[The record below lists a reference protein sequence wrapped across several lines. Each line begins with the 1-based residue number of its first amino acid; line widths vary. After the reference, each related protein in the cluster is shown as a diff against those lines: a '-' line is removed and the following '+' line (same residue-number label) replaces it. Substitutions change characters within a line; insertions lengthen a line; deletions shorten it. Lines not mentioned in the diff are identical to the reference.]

1 MTPELQQINED
12 IAHCNKGIDLA
23 TNVRNNGMNIGD
35 CTKLIDILTVQRNE
49 LIALRDNLLAKQKE
63 LQQWK
68 RLSSH
73 SLPVSH

>member
-1 MTPELQQINED
+1 MTPELQQINDD

-23 TNVRNNGMNIGD
+23 TRVRNNGMNIGD
-35 CTKLIDILTVQRNE
+35 CTKLINILTVQRNE